1 MRRRLSAGEV
11 FLAVVSKREVRAY
24 ADRPLPEDAVRRL
37 LQAGRLAGSS
47 RNRQARR
54 FVVLR
59 DGALARA
66 AEGVWSP
73 ENVRGAALAVAI
85 VIRGKGPTGFDAG
98 RAAQNMMLAAWGD
111 GIGSCPNGIAN
122 PEALAAVLGHA
133 DDEQVATVLSFGYP
147 ARPVDPESRTPD
159 EWIDRADRLDFDDVV
174 DARS

>member
-1 MRRRLSAGEV
+1 MDV

>member
-1 MRRRLSAGEV
+1 V
-11 FLAVVSKREVRAY
+11 DVYLAIVSKREVRAY
-24 ADRPLPEDAVRRL
+24 ADRPLPDDALRRL
-37 LQAGRLAGSS
+37 LEAGRLAGSS

-66 AEGVWSP
+66 AEAVWSP
-73 ENVRGAALAVAI
+73 GNVSGAAVAVAI

-111 GIGSCPNGIAN
+111 GIGSCPNGIAD

-147 ARPVDPESRTPD
+147 ARPADPASRTPD
-159 EWIDRADRLDFDDVV
+159 EWIERADRLDFDEVV
-174 DARS
+174 EVRS

>member
-1 MRRRLSAGEV
+1 MDV
-11 FLAVVSKREVRAY
+11 YLAIVSKREVRAY
-24 ADRPLPEDAVRRL
+24 ADRPLPDDALRRL
-37 LQAGRLAGSS
+37 LEAGRLAGSS

-66 AEGVWSP
+66 AEAVYSP

-111 GIGSCPNGIAN
+111 GIGSCPNGIAD

-147 ARPVDPESRTPD
+147 ARPADPASRTPD
-159 EWIDRADRLDFDDVV
+159 EWIERADRLAFDDVV
-174 DARS
+174 EVFS

>member
-1 MRRRLSAGEV
+1 MDV
-11 FLAVVSKREVRAY
+11 FLAIVSKREVRAY
-24 ADRPLPEDAVRRL
+24 ADRALPDDAVRRL
-37 LQAGRLAGSS
+37 LEAGRLAGSS

-66 AEGVWSP
+66 GEAVWSP

-111 GIGSCPNGIAN
+111 GIGSCPNGVAN

-147 ARPVDPESRTPD
+147 ARPVDPGNRTPD

-174 DARS
+174 EVRS

>member
-1 MRRRLSAGEV
+1 V
-11 FLAVVSKREVRAY
+11 DVYLAIVSKREVRAY
-24 ADRPLPEDAVRRL
+24 ADRPLPDDALRRV

-59 DGALARA
+59 DDALARA
-66 AEGVWSP
+66 AEAVWSP
-73 ENVRGAALAVAI
+73 GNVSGAALAVAI

-111 GIGSCPNGIAN
+111 GIGSCPNGIAD

-159 EWIDRADRLDFDDVV
+159 EWIERADRLAFDEVV
-174 DARS
+174 EVRS